1 MQQGMSETRLRELV
15 AREHAEALEAYCATL
30 RSIADAL
37 DRDLE
42 PSSRQLEQAQ
52 EAKLRLENA
61 RTLLQLSAGVRAD
74 VTEISA
80 ARLRRA
86 RRVH

>member
-1 MQQGMSETRLRELV
+1 MRQGMSESKLRELV
-15 AREHAEALEAYCATL
+15 AREHAEALEAYCAAL
-30 RSIADAL
+30 RNIADAL
-37 DRDLE
+37 DRNVE
-42 PSSRQLEQAQ
+42 PSATQLERAQ

-61 RTLLQLSAGVRAD
+61 RTLLQLSAAAPAD

-80 ARLRRA
+80 ARQRRG